1 MYIFFIILTEDTDL
15 MDILAILRL
24 GWLQPQKEV
33 TLFAHYVHE
42 QKQKMP
48 GKKFLCLAFFTVI
61 FCRLYVK
68 WLILR
73 QTVMATDDPHC
84 TKNFIVLTDDDMTDD
99 DNVVSSIN
107 GINYY
112 MELYHHDI
120 LATTLHIYPSGG
132 HGWSV
137 RENFMYHD

>member
-24 GWLQPQKEV
+24 GWLQPQKAV

-61 FCRLYVK
+61 CCRLYVK

-73 QTVMATDDPHC
+73 QTVMATDDH
-84 TKNFIVLTDDDMTDD
+84 MTDD